1 MSFCVL
7 IPNDDLQQKYETNT
21 KFATLKNRKMMNVIM
36 PNTE

>member
-1 MSFCVL
+1 MPFYVL
-7 IPNDDLQQKYETNT
+7 IPNDDLQKKYETNT